1 MKKCPAFTIALS
13 SSLILLLTACKST
26 GSFQVQTNEAFV
38 SGSNPTLLG
47 PSVPL
52 PEVSVTGQVFPSTS
66 NALLATP
73 AIVKLPIC
81 SASRIFTTRRFQRS
95 GTIKLPSSLTA
106 VQTTTLAVLTATGSS
121 MVSSKFG

>member
-66 NALLATP
+66 NALVGDTSYSQVTNLLGVANIYDPEVP
-73 AIVKLPIC
+73 A
-81 SASRIFTTRRFQRS
+81 FWNHQ
-95 GTIKLPSSLTA
+95 LPSSLTA